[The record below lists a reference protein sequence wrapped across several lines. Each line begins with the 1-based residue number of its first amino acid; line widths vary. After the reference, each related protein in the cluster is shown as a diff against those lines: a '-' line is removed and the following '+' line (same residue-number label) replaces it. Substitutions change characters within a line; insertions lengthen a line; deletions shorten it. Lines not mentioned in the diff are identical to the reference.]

1 MSLMTVTKGL
11 TMSAAAMALSTGL
24 AAAAPAV
31 AETDLNVRSGPGVG
45 FDVIGVIPGG
55 AVADVRGCRGS
66 WCRVNFDGMPGFASR
81 DYLALGGPAVG
92 RTVVGEGYYGGGYYG
107 GYEPGYAAFGYESG
121 RGYYGGRG
129 YGEFR
134 GERTEGVGARVE
146 GRERFSSRE
155 ARGERLGVNEG
166 RRERFGSREERGRV
180 GVRGE
185 ESRAAAIGG
194 NNPMKN
200 ASGSAAVRGSQSGQA
215 AAIGGNNPMKNAKT
229 EAPAARG
236 PESGRAATIGGNNP
250 MKNAGS
256 ATTGAA
262 PRGERR
268 ENR

>member
-11 TMSAAAMALSTGL
+11 TMSAAALALSTGL

-31 AETDLNVRSGPGVG
+31 AETDLNIRSGPGVD
-45 FDVIGVIPGG
+45 FDVVGVIPAG

-66 WCRVNFDGMPGFASR
+66 WCRVNFDGMPGFAGR
-81 DYLALGGPAVG
+81 DYLALGGAAVG
-92 RTVVGEGYYGGGYYG
+92 RTVVGEGYYGGGYYA
-107 GYEPGYAAFGYESG
+107 GYEPGYRTYGYESG

-155 ARGERLGVNEG
+155 TRGERLGVNE
-166 RRERFGSREERGRV
+166 RRSERFNSRAERGRV
-180 GVRGE
+180 GLRGE
-185 ESRAAAIGG
+185 ESRVGEIGG

-200 ASGSAAVRGSQSGQA
+200 PKSSSSAARGPQSGQA
-215 AAIGGNNPMKNAKT
+215 AAIGGNNPMKNA
-229 EAPAARG
+229 
-236 PESGRAATIGGNNP
+236 SGST
-250 MKNAGS
+250 NAGAR

-262 PRGERR
+262 ARGERR